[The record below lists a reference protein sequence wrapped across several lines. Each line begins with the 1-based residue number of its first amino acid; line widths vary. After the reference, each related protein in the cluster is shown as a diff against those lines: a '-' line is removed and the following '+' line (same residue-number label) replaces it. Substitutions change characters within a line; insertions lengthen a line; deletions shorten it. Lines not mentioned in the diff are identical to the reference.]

1 MEEMT
6 EKEKQDRRPIYSPA
20 KFVKT
25 VWNLLSFWSN
35 GSQQDAHEFLQYTIH
50 FINEC
55 DLFIRKLQQQYQI
68 KLEEDDETETNLETT
83 TTTTKIDRRRKEF
96 RNIKI
101 DVMTEKL
108 SDRLIKSIPTP
119 ESLPAAATTTTT
131 IMNNSLLR
139 TPTKGGAS
147 TTTTSLDECCQDLI
161 IKNSSHLL
169 IDEKDLVS
177 KCLKETI
184 NNEFISTLTNKNK
197 KTKLIKDE
205 TIHAHTINLNDS
217 INSIIILD
225 SDLDD
230 DEEDEDE
237 QEQKQQ
243 EPAIL
248 IKELKISIEKLNIET
263 ILKNN
268 NLKLSNQSKRYLI
281 DKQSHSFLQNDTISS
296 RKEQSIS
303 DRTRRKKSLIIDN
316 DIDLDAIIPVKP
328 KLRSTNN
335 QFITTT
341 TTTATTAS
349 PAELLRKYYSITNN
363 NNNSNNN
370 NGGYTCEMDKL
381 FKGSS
386 ITVTQ
391 CLECENLRKSPET
404 FYDRSIPLVDN
415 NNKINNTYD
424 DDDLN
429 WISKCLSNESYL
441 NENSKYMCDKCA
453 SKQEAKI
460 YTQYTQMPNILI
472 LHLLSYGITSSIDGN
487 LNAQKLNNRS
497 RLVNYF
503 DYLSTASSSSLSN
516 YSKLLSSPVKNNNIN
531 SNNNN
536 NNLKRKLINESSSL
550 KDHFNLFAVVMHSGT
565 NLNSGHYTAY
575 VNYRIICNN
584 NYISSNSINGKFI
597 YFFFSLLIDSFL
609 VRKFHFITK
618 KYS

>member
-55 DLFIRKLQQQYQI
+55 DLFIRKLQQLYQI
-68 KLEEDDETETNLETT
+68 KLEEDDDDDEEAAEDHHDESSLQTTRKTKNSLKSTETNLETT
-83 TTTTKIDRRRKEF
+83 TTTTKIDRSRKEF
-96 RNIKI
+96 INIKI
-101 DVMTEKL
+101 DVITEKL

-119 ESLPAAATTTTT
+119 ESLPAAAATTTTTT

-147 TTTTSLDECCQDLI
+147 TTTASLDECCQDLI

-230 DEEDEDE
+230 DDDEQDE

-248 IKELKISIEKLNIET
+248 IKEIKISIEKLNIET

-268 NLKLSNQSKRYLI
+268 NLKLSNHSKRYLI
-281 DKQSHSFLQNDTISS
+281 DKQSHSCLQNDIITS
-296 RKEQSIS
+296 KEEQSIS
-303 DRTRRKKSLIIDN
+303 DRTRRKKI
-316 DIDLDAIIPVKP
+316 
-328 KLRSTNN
+328 
-335 QFITTT
+335 
-341 TTTATTAS
+341 
-349 PAELLRKYYSITNN
+349 
-363 NNNSNNN
+363 
-370 NGGYTCEMDKL
+370 
-381 FKGSS
+381 
-386 ITVTQ
+386 
-391 CLECENLRKSPET
+391 
-404 FYDRSIPLVDN
+404 
-415 NNKINNTYD
+415 INN
-424 DDDLN
+424 
-429 WISKCLSNESYL
+429 
-441 NENSKYMCDKCA
+441 
-453 SKQEAKI
+453 
-460 YTQYTQMPNILI
+460 
-472 LHLLSYGITSSIDGN
+472 
-487 LNAQKLNNRS
+487 R
-497 RLVNYF
+497 
-503 DYLSTASSSSLSN
+503 
-516 YSKLLSSPVKNNNIN
+516 
-531 SNNNN
+531 
-536 NNLKRKLINESSSL
+536 
-550 KDHFNLFAVVMHSGT
+550 
-565 NLNSGHYTAY
+565 
-575 VNYRIICNN
+575 
-584 NYISSNSINGKFI
+584 
-597 YFFFSLLIDSFL
+597 
-609 VRKFHFITK
+609 
-618 KYS
+618 